1 LWNAAG
7 TVTKLFNRLRV
18 LSDVK
23 SAIWE
28 RNFSLVKSPGNKSH
42 GSVRFLAW
50 HEWFPGEYVGLL
62 LRTFKEVFMKRELIK
77 RVLAVTLVLIASA
90 GVATIHSSKVRAAD
104 QKYQLV
110 ENWAQLPPGMQWG
123 VMSAVDIDSH
133 GTIYAFKR
141 SEPGE
146 KAGAMSSMVMVIDP
160 HGKFLRSWGEHTF
173 MSAHGLR
180 VLRDGFIWITDKTGD
195 QVFKFS
201 PDGELLMTL
210 GKKGVAGDNDSTDA
224 LNGPS
229 DVVIGKNGDIFVS
242 DGESTN
248 TRVVK
253 FSKDGKFIK
262 CWGTKGSGPGELNL
276 PHNIAMDSEGRL
288 YVADRTNKRIQVFD
302 QDGKYLDQM
311 TQFGAP
317 AAIFITKD
325 DMLYVVAGAPENWLT
340 IGTKDGKV
348 LDKVEGLNAPHWVA
362 VDSSGAVYIAEV
374 AGQALLKFV
383 KK

>member
-1 LWNAAG
+1 
-7 TVTKLFNRLRV
+7 
-18 LSDVK
+18 
-23 SAIWE
+23 
-28 RNFSLVKSPGNKSH
+28 
-42 GSVRFLAW
+42 
-50 HEWFPGEYVGLL
+50 
-62 LRTFKEVFMKRELIK
+62 
-77 RVLAVTLVLIASA
+77 
-90 GVATIHSSKVRAAD
+90 
-104 QKYQLV
+104 
-110 ENWAQLPPGMQWG
+110 MQWG

-141 SEPGE
+141 SEPGQ
-146 KAGAMSSMVMVIDP
+146 KAGEMSSMIMVIDSS
-160 HGKFLRSWGEHTF
+160 GKFQRSWGQNTF

-195 QVFKFS
+195 QVFKYS

-210 GKKGVAGDNDSTDA
+210 GKKGVAGDNNSTDA

-229 DVVIGKNGDIFVS
+229 DVVMAKNGDIFVS

-262 CWGTKGSGPGELNL
+262 FWGTKGAGPGELNL

-288 YVADRTNKRIQVFD
+288 YVADRSNKRIQVFD

-325 DMLYVVAGAPENWLT
+325 DTLYVAAGAPENRVT

-348 LDKVEGLNAPHWVA
+348 LDRIEGLNAPHWVA
-362 VDSSGAVYIAEV
+362 VDSNGAVYVAEV

>member
-1 LWNAAG
+1 M
-7 TVTKLFNRLRV
+7 
-18 LSDVK
+18 
-23 SAIWE
+23 E
-28 RNFSLVKSPGNKSH
+28 RGLKIQLVA
-42 GSVRFLAW
+42 F
-50 HEWFPGEYVGLL
+50 
-62 LRTFKEVFMKRELIK
+62 TM
-77 RVLAVTLVLIASA
+77 VLIAFVTMAIIRPSNL
-90 GVATIHSSKVRAAD
+90 RAAD
-104 QKYQLV
+104 GDYQLV

-146 KAGAMSSMVMVIDP
+146 KAGEMSSMVIVIDP

-173 MSAHGLR
+173 SSAHGLR

-201 PDGELLMTL
+201 PDGELLLTL
-210 GKKGVAGDNDSTDA
+210 GKKGIAGDNNSTDA

-262 CWGTKGSGPGELNL
+262 FWGTKGLGPGELNL

-288 YVADRTNKRIQVFD
+288 YVADRSNKRIQVFD
-302 QDGKYLDQM
+302 QDGKYLDQLA
-311 TQFGAP
+311 QFGAP
-317 AAIFITKD
+317 AGIFITKD
-325 DMLYVVAGAPENWLT
+325 DMLYVVAGAPENRLT

-348 LDKVEGLNAPHWVA
+348 LSRVEGLNAPHWVA

>member
-1 LWNAAG
+1 MDR
-7 TVTKLFNRLRV
+7 KL
-18 LSDVK
+18 K
-23 SAIWE
+23 TQI
-28 RNFSLVKSPGNKSH
+28 
-42 GSVRFLAW
+42 LA
-50 HEWFPGEYVGLL
+50 F
-62 LRTFKEVFMKRELIK
+62 TM
-77 RVLAVTLVLIASA
+77 VLIALMA
-90 GVATIHSSKVRAAD
+90 AATMRPSNVRAAD
-104 QKYQLV
+104 GDYQQV

-146 KAGAMSSMVMVIDP
+146 KAGSMTSMVIVLDP
-160 HGKFLRSWGEHTF
+160 HGKFLRKWGENTF
-173 MSAHGLR
+173 SSAHGLR

-262 CWGTKGSGPGELNL
+262 CWGTKGAGPGELNL
-276 PHNIAMDSEGRL
+276 PHNIAMDSQGRL

-348 LDKVEGLNAPHWVA
+348 LDRVTGRNAPHWVT
-362 VDSSGAVYIAEV
+362 VDSSGAVYVAEV

>member
-1 LWNAAG
+1 MNC
-7 TVTKLFNRLRV
+7 KLKIR
-18 LSDVK
+18 
-23 SAIWE
+23 I
-28 RNFSLVKSPGNKSH
+28 
-42 GSVRFLAW
+42 
-50 HEWFPGEYVGLL
+50 
-62 LRTFKEVFMKRELIK
+62 
-77 RVLAVTLVLIASA
+77 LAVTMLLVAL
-90 GVATIHSSKVRAAD
+90 VAATVLHPSKVRAAD
-104 QKYQLV
+104 GDYQLV

-146 KAGAMSSMVMVIDP
+146 KAGSMTSMVIVLDP
-160 HGKFLRSWGEHTF
+160 HGKFLRKWGENTF
-173 MSAHGLR
+173 SSAHGLR
-180 VLRDGFIWITDKTGD
+180 VLRDGFIWITDKTGE
-195 QVFKFS
+195 QVFKYS

-229 DVVIGKNGDIFVS
+229 DVVIAKNGDIFVS

-262 CWGTKGSGPGELNL
+262 FWGTKGAGPGELNL
-276 PHNIAMDSEGRL
+276 PHGIAIDSQGRL

-325 DMLYVVAGAPENWLT
+325 DTLYVAAGAPENRLT

-348 LDKVEGLNAPHWVA
+348 LDRIEGLNAPHWVT
-362 VDSSGAVYIAEV
+362 VDSSGAIYIAEV
-374 AGQALLKFV
+374 AGQSVLKFV

>member
-1 LWNAAG
+1 MQR
-7 TVTKLFNRLRV
+7 K
-18 LSDVK
+18 
-23 SAIWE
+23 I
-28 RNFSLVKSPGNKSH
+28 NK
-42 GSVRFLAW
+42 
-50 HEWFPGEYVGLL
+50 P
-62 LRTFKEVFMKRELIK
+62 
-77 RVLAVTLVLIASA
+77 VLALAMVLMAAVVVT
-90 GVATIHSSKVRAAD
+90 TMRPSKVRAAD
-104 QKYQLV
+104 EKYQLV
-110 ENWAQLPPGMQWG
+110 ENWAQLPQGMQWG
-123 VMSAVDIDSH
+123 VMSAVDVDSH

-146 KAGAMSSMVMVIDP
+146 KAGTMSSMIMVIDP

-195 QVFKFS
+195 QVFKYS

-262 CWGTKGSGPGELNL
+262 CWGTKGTGPGEMNV

-288 YVADRTNKRIQVFD
+288 YVADRANKRIQVFD

-325 DMLYVVAGAPENWLT
+325 DMLYVVAGAPENRLS
-340 IGTKDGKV
+340 IGTKDGKI
-348 LDKVEGLNAPHWVA
+348 LDRVEGLNAPHWVA
-362 VDSSGAVYIAEV
+362 VDSSGAVYVAEV

>member
-1 LWNAAG
+1 
-7 TVTKLFNRLRV
+7 
-18 LSDVK
+18 
-23 SAIWE
+23 
-28 RNFSLVKSPGNKSH
+28 
-42 GSVRFLAW
+42 
-50 HEWFPGEYVGLL
+50 
-62 LRTFKEVFMKRELIK
+62 MKRKSKMQI
-77 RVLAVTLVLIASA
+77 LAVTALVAALAV
-90 GVATIHSSKVRAAD
+90 VATVHPSRVRAAD
-104 QKYQLV
+104 GNYQLV

-123 VMSAVDIDSH
+123 VMSAVDIDSK
-133 GTIYAFKR
+133 GMIYAFKR

-146 KAGAMSSMVMVIDP
+146 KAGEMTSMVMVIDP

-173 MSAHGLR
+173 SSAHGLR

-195 QVFKFS
+195 QVFKYS

-262 CWGTKGSGPGELNL
+262 CWGTKGAGPGEMNL

-317 AAIFITKD
+317 AAIFITKE
-325 DMLYVVAGAPENWLT
+325 DMLYVVAGAPENRLT

-348 LDKVEGLNAPHWVA
+348 LDRVEGLNAPHWVA

-374 AGQALLKFV
+374 AGQSLLKFV

>member
-1 LWNAAG
+1 
-7 TVTKLFNRLRV
+7 
-18 LSDVK
+18 
-23 SAIWE
+23 
-28 RNFSLVKSPGNKSH
+28 
-42 GSVRFLAW
+42 
-50 HEWFPGEYVGLL
+50 
-62 LRTFKEVFMKRELIK
+62 MKRDLKKQI
-77 RVLAVTLVLIASA
+77 LAVIATLTAV
-90 GVATIHSSKVRAAD
+90 VAFATTRPSGVRAAD
-104 QKYQLV
+104 GTYQLV
-110 ENWAQLPPGMQWG
+110 ESWAQLPAGMQWG

-146 KAGAMSSMVMVIDP
+146 KAGAMTSLVMVIDP

-195 QVFKFS
+195 QVFKYS

-210 GKKGVAGDNDSTDA
+210 GKKGVAGDNNSTDA

-229 DVVIGKNGDIFVS
+229 DVVMAKNGDIFVS

-262 CWGTKGSGPGELNL
+262 FWGTKGSGPGELNL

-348 LDKVEGLNAPHWVA
+348 LDRVEGLNAPHWVA
-362 VDSSGAVYIAEV
+362 VDSSGAVYVAEV

>member
-1 LWNAAG
+1 MDRKLKIQILAG
-7 TVTKLFNRLRV
+7 TMV
-18 LSDVK
+18 L
-23 SAIWE
+23 
-28 RNFSLVKSPGNKSH
+28 
-42 GSVRFLAW
+42 LA
-50 HEWFPGEYVGLL
+50 
-62 LRTFKEVFMKRELIK
+62 
-77 RVLAVTLVLIASA
+77 AVAM
-90 GVATIHSSKVRAAD
+90 ATIRTSTVRAAD
-104 QKYQLV
+104 GDYQLV

-141 SEPGE
+141 SEPGQ
-146 KAGAMSSMVMVIDP
+146 KAGEMSSMVMVIDP

-173 MSAHGLR
+173 SSAHGLR

-210 GKKGVAGDNDSTDA
+210 GKKGVAGDNNSTDA

-229 DVVIGKNGDIFVS
+229 DVVIAKNGDIFVS

-262 CWGTKGSGPGELNL
+262 FWGTKGSGPGELDL

-288 YVADRTNKRIQVFD
+288 YVADRSNKRIQVFD

-325 DMLYVVAGAPENWLT
+325 DTLYVVAGAPENRLT

-348 LDKVEGLNAPHWVA
+348 LHRVEGLNAPHWVA
-362 VDSSGAVYIAEV
+362 VDSSGAVYVAEV

>member
-1 LWNAAG
+1 MEREVKKKVLVAIAVILTVVAVAA
-7 TVTKLFNRLRV
+7 T
-18 LSDVK
+18 
-23 SAIWE
+23 
-28 RNFSLVKSPGNKSH
+28 H
-42 GSVRFLAW
+42 
-50 HEWFPGEYVGLL
+50 
-62 LRTFKEVFMKRELIK
+62 
-77 RVLAVTLVLIASA
+77 
-90 GVATIHSSKVRAAD
+90 HSNVRAGD
-104 QKYQLV
+104 GSYQVV
-110 ENWAQLPPGMQWG
+110 ENWAQLPSGMQWG

-141 SEPGE
+141 SEPGQ
-146 KAGAMSSMVMVIDP
+146 KAGEMASMIMVIDP
-160 HGKFLRSWGEHTF
+160 SGKFLRSWGQNTF

-195 QVFKFS
+195 QVFKYS

-210 GKKGVAGDNDSTDA
+210 GKKGVAGDNNSTDA

-229 DVVIGKNGDIFVS
+229 DVVMAKNGDIFVS

-262 CWGTKGSGPGELNL
+262 FWGTKGAGPGELNL

-288 YVADRTNKRIQVFD
+288 YVADRSNKRIQVFD

-325 DMLYVVAGAPENWLT
+325 DTLYVAAGAPENRVT
-340 IGTKDGKV
+340 IGTKEGKV
-348 LDKVEGLNAPHWVA
+348 LDRIEGLNAPHWVA
-362 VDSSGAVYIAEV
+362 VDANGAVYVAEV

>member
-1 LWNAAG
+1 MDC
-7 TVTKLFNRLRV
+7 KLKLKIPA
-18 LSDVK
+18 L
-23 SAIWE
+23 AIMLPS
-28 RNFSLVKSPGNKSH
+28 FVSLMTMRPPK
-42 GSVRFLAW
+42 A
-50 HEWFPGEYVGLL
+50 
-62 LRTFKEVFMKRELIK
+62 
-77 RVLAVTLVLIASA
+77 
-90 GVATIHSSKVRAAD
+90 RAAD
-104 QKYQLV
+104 GDYQQV
-110 ENWAQLPPGMQWG
+110 ENWAQLPQGMQWG

-146 KAGAMSSMVMVIDP
+146 KAGEMSSMVMVLDP

-173 MSAHGLR
+173 SSAHGLR

-210 GKKGVAGDNDSTDA
+210 GKKGVAGDNNSTDE

-262 CWGTKGSGPGELNL
+262 FWGTKGAGPGELNL
-276 PHNIAMDSEGRL
+276 PHNIAMDSQGRL
-288 YVADRTNKRIQVFD
+288 YVADRSNKRIQVFD

-317 AAIFITKD
+317 AAIFIAKD
-325 DMLYVVAGAPENWLT
+325 DMLYVVAGAPENRLT
-340 IGTKDGKV
+340 VGTKAGKG
-348 LDKVEGLNAPHWVA
+348 LDRMEGLNGPHSVA
-362 VDSSGAVYIAEV
+362 VDSSGAVYVAEV

>member
-1 LWNAAG
+1 MDRKLKLEML
-7 TVTKLFNRLRV
+7 TV
-18 LSDVK
+18 
-23 SAIWE
+23 A
-28 RNFSLVKSPGNKSH
+28 
-42 GSVRFLAW
+42 LA
-50 HEWFPGEYVGLL
+50 
-62 LRTFKEVFMKRELIK
+62 TTTI
-77 RVLAVTLVLIASA
+77 VTLAMTRPA
-90 GVATIHSSKVRAAD
+90 NVRAAD
-104 QKYQLV
+104 GDYQLV
-110 ENWAQLPPGMQWG
+110 ENWAQLPQGMQWG

-146 KAGAMSSMVMVIDP
+146 KADAMSSMVMVLDS

-173 MSAHGLR
+173 SSAHGLR

-210 GKKGVAGDNDSTDA
+210 GKKGVAGDNNSTDA

-262 CWGTKGSGPGELNL
+262 FWGTKGAGPGELNL

-325 DMLYVVAGAPENWLT
+325 DTLYVVAGAPENRLT

-348 LDKVEGLNAPHWVA
+348 LSRVEGLNAPHWVT
-362 VDSSGAVYIAEV
+362 VDSSGAVYVAEV
-374 AGQALLKFV
+374 AGQSLLKFV

>member
-1 LWNAAG
+1 
-7 TVTKLFNRLRV
+7 
-18 LSDVK
+18 
-23 SAIWE
+23 
-28 RNFSLVKSPGNKSH
+28 
-42 GSVRFLAW
+42 
-50 HEWFPGEYVGLL
+50 
-62 LRTFKEVFMKRELIK
+62 MKRKAKVQI
-77 RVLAVTLVLIASA
+77 LAVAALLVALVV
-90 GVATIHSSKVRAAD
+90 VAIVHPSRARAAD
-104 QKYQLV
+104 GNYQLV
-110 ENWAQLPPGMQWG
+110 ENWAQLPQGMQWG

-146 KAGAMSSMVMVIDP
+146 KAGEMTSVVMVIDP

-173 MSAHGLR
+173 SSAHGLR

-195 QVFKFS
+195 QVFKYS

-229 DVVIGKNGDIFVS
+229 DVVMGKNGDIFVS

-262 CWGTKGSGPGELNL
+262 CWGTKGAGPGELNL

-317 AAIFITKD
+317 AAIFITKED
-325 DMLYVVAGAPENWLT
+325 ILYVVAGAPENRLT
-340 IGTKDGKV
+340 IGTRDGKV

-362 VDSSGAVYIAEV
+362 VDASGAVYIAEV

>member
-1 LWNAAG
+1 MDRKM
-7 TVTKLFNRLRV
+7 KLQ
-18 LSDVK
+18 
-23 SAIWE
+23 I
-28 RNFSLVKSPGNKSH
+28 
-42 GSVRFLAW
+42 
-50 HEWFPGEYVGLL
+50 
-62 LRTFKEVFMKRELIK
+62 
-77 RVLAVTLVLIASA
+77 LAVAMAVTTFVTFTMTRPSN
-90 GVATIHSSKVRAAD
+90 VRAAD
-104 QKYQLV
+104 GEYQLV
-110 ENWAQLPPGMQWG
+110 ENWAQLPQGMQWG

-146 KAGAMSSMVMVIDP
+146 KPDAMSSMVIVLDP

-173 MSAHGLR
+173 SSAHGLR

-210 GKKGVAGDNDSTDA
+210 GKKGVAGDNNSTDA

-262 CWGTKGSGPGELNL
+262 FWGTKGAGPGELNL

-325 DMLYVVAGAPENWLT
+325 DTLYVVAGAPENRLT
-340 IGTKDGKV
+340 VGTKDGKV
-348 LDKVEGLNAPHWVA
+348 LSRVEGLNAPHWVA

-374 AGQALLKFV
+374 AGQSLLKYV

>member
-1 LWNAAG
+1 MVCKWRLEIPAL
-7 TVTKLFNRLRV
+7 TVMLLF
-18 LSDVK
+18 
-23 SAIWE
+23 
-28 RNFSLVKSPGNKSH
+28 
-42 GSVRFLAW
+42 SVALTTMRPTMAQ
-50 HEWFPGEYVGLL
+50 
-62 LRTFKEVFMKRELIK
+62 
-77 RVLAVTLVLIASA
+77 
-90 GVATIHSSKVRAAD
+90 AAD
-104 QKYQLV
+104 GDYQLV
-110 ENWAQLPPGMQWG
+110 ENWAQLPQGMQWG

-146 KAGAMSSMVMVIDP
+146 KAGDMSSMVMVLDP
-160 HGKFLRSWGEHTF
+160 HGKFLRSWGQHTF
-173 MSAHGLR
+173 SSAHGLR

-210 GKKGVAGDNDSTDA
+210 GKKGVAGDNNSTDA

-262 CWGTKGSGPGELNL
+262 FWGTKGAGPGELDL

-325 DMLYVVAGAPENWLT
+325 DMLYVVAGAPENRLT

-348 LDKVEGLNAPHWVA
+348 LSRIEGLNAPHWVA
-362 VDSSGAVYIAEV
+362 VDSSGAVYVAEV

>member
-1 LWNAAG
+1 LWDASGAL
-7 TVTKLFNRLRV
+7 TKLFNRLLVFGEMELV
-18 LSDVK
+18 LR
-23 SAIWE
+23 E
-28 RNFSLVKSPGNKSH
+28 RNCTQAEGPGKKLH
-42 GSVRFLAW
+42 GVVRFLAR
-50 HEWFPGEYVGLL
+50 HQWFPGEYDGLV
-62 LRTFKEVFMKRELIK
+62 LRTFKEVFMRRELNK
-77 RVLAVTLVLIASA
+77 RVLAVMLVLIASA

-141 SEPGE
+141 SEPGQ
-146 KAGAMSSMVMVIDP
+146 KAGEMSSMVMVIDP

-173 MSAHGLR
+173 SSAHGLR

-362 VDSSGAVYIAEV
+362 VDSSGAVYVAEV

>member
-1 LWNAAG
+1 MVLKSWLQTLCVAMVLMAFAA
-7 TVTKLFNRLRV
+7 
-18 LSDVK
+18 
-23 SAIWE
+23 
-28 RNFSLVKSPGNKSH
+28 
-42 GSVRFLAW
+42 
-50 HEWFPGEYVGLL
+50 
-62 LRTFKEVFMKRELIK
+62 
-77 RVLAVTLVLIASA
+77 
-90 GVATIHSSKVRAAD
+90 VATVHPSKARAAD
-104 QKYQLV
+104 GDYQLV
-110 ENWAQLPPGMQWG
+110 ENWAQLPQGMQWG

-146 KAGAMSSMVMVIDP
+146 KAGAMTSMIMVLDSN
-160 HGKFLRSWGEHTF
+160 GKFLRSWGEHTF
-173 MSAHGLR
+173 SSAHGLR

-195 QVFKFS
+195 QVFKYS

-210 GKKGVAGDNDSTDA
+210 GKKGVAGDNNSTDA

-262 CWGTKGSGPGELNL
+262 FWGTKGAGPGEMNL

-311 TQFGAP
+311 AQFGAP

-325 DMLYVVAGAPENWLT
+325 DILYVVAGAPENRLT

-348 LDKVEGLNAPHWVA
+348 LTRVEGLNAPHWVA
-362 VDSSGAVYIAEV
+362 VDSSGSVYIAEV
-374 AGQALLKFV
+374 AGQSLLKFV

>member
-1 LWNAAG
+1 MDRKM
-7 TVTKLFNRLRV
+7 KLR
-18 LSDVK
+18 
-23 SAIWE
+23 I
-28 RNFSLVKSPGNKSH
+28 
-42 GSVRFLAW
+42 
-50 HEWFPGEYVGLL
+50 
-62 LRTFKEVFMKRELIK
+62 
-77 RVLAVTLVLIASA
+77 LAVALAATTIVTLAMTRPANVQ
-90 GVATIHSSKVRAAD
+90 AAD
-104 QKYQLV
+104 GDYQLV
-110 ENWAQLPPGMQWG
+110 ENWAQLPQGMQWG

-146 KAGAMSSMVMVIDP
+146 KADAMSSMVMVLDP
-160 HGKFLRSWGEHTF
+160 RGKFLRSWGEHTF
-173 MSAHGLR
+173 SSAHGLR

-210 GKKGVAGDNDSTDA
+210 GKKGVAGDNNSTDA

-262 CWGTKGSGPGELNL
+262 FWGTKGAGPGELNL

-325 DMLYVVAGAPENWLT
+325 DTLYVVAGAPENRLT
-340 IGTKDGKV
+340 VGTKDGKV
-348 LDKVEGLNAPHWVA
+348 LSRVEGLNAPHWVA
-362 VDSSGAVYIAEV
+362 VDSSGAVYVAEV
-374 AGQALLKFV
+374 AGQSLLKFV

>member
-1 LWNAAG
+1 MDRKLKLQML
-7 TVTKLFNRLRV
+7 TV
-18 LSDVK
+18 
-23 SAIWE
+23 A
-28 RNFSLVKSPGNKSH
+28 
-42 GSVRFLAW
+42 LA
-50 HEWFPGEYVGLL
+50 
-62 LRTFKEVFMKRELIK
+62 TTTI
-77 RVLAVTLVLIASA
+77 VTLAMTRPA
-90 GVATIHSSKVRAAD
+90 NVRAAD
-104 QKYQLV
+104 GDYQLV
-110 ENWAQLPPGMQWG
+110 ENWAQLPQGMQWG

-141 SEPGE
+141 SEPGQ
-146 KAGAMSSMVMVIDP
+146 KADEMSSMVMVIDP
-160 HGKFLRSWGEHTF
+160 QGKFLRSWGEHTF
-173 MSAHGLR
+173 SSAHGLR

-210 GKKGVAGDNDSTDA
+210 GKKGVAGDNNCTDT

-253 FSKDGKFIK
+253 FSKDGKFIN
-262 CWGTKGSGPGELNL
+262 CWGTKSSGPGELNL

-288 YVADRTNKRIQVFD
+288 YVADRSNKRIQVFD

-317 AAIFITKD
+317 ASIFITKD
-325 DMLYVVAGAPENWLT
+325 DVLYVVAGAPENRLT
-340 IGTKDGKV
+340 VGTKDGKV
-348 LDKVEGLNAPHWVA
+348 LDRLEGLNGPHWVA
-362 VDSSGAVYIAEV
+362 VDSSGSVYIAEV
-374 AGQALLKFV
+374 AGQTLLKYV

>member
-1 LWNAAG
+1 
-7 TVTKLFNRLRV
+7 
-18 LSDVK
+18 
-23 SAIWE
+23 
-28 RNFSLVKSPGNKSH
+28 
-42 GSVRFLAW
+42 
-50 HEWFPGEYVGLL
+50 
-62 LRTFKEVFMKRELIK
+62 MKRNLKIQI
-77 RVLAVTLVLIASA
+77 LAVTTVLIALMA
-90 GVATIHSSKVRAAD
+90 VATSRPSNVRAAD
-104 QKYQLV
+104 GNYQLV

-146 KAGAMSSMVMVIDP
+146 KADAMSSMIMVIDP

-173 MSAHGLR
+173 SSAHGLR
-180 VLRDGFIWITDKTGD
+180 VGRDGFIWITDKTGD
-195 QVFKFS
+195 QVFKFT

-210 GKKGVAGDNDSTDA
+210 GKKGVAGDNTSTDGT
-224 LNGPS
+224 LNGPT
-229 DVVIGKNGDIFVS
+229 DVVLAKNGDIFVA

-262 CWGTKGSGPGELNL
+262 YWGTKGSGQGELDL

-325 DMLYVVAGAPENWLT
+325 DTLYVVAGAPENWLT

-348 LDKVEGLNAPHWVA
+348 LDRVEGLNAPHWVA
-362 VDSSGAVYIAEV
+362 VDSSGAVYVAEV

>member
-1 LWNAAG
+1 MQ
-7 TVTKLFNRLRV
+7 RE
-18 LSDVK
+18 
-23 SAIWE
+23 I
-28 RNFSLVKSPGNKSH
+28 NKS
-42 GSVRFLAW
+42 
-50 HEWFPGEYVGLL
+50 
-62 LRTFKEVFMKRELIK
+62 
-77 RVLAVTLVLIASA
+77 VLALAMVLLAV
-90 GVATIHSSKVRAAD
+90 VAAITVRPSKVRSSD
-104 QKYQLV
+104 LKYQLV

-146 KAGAMSSMVMVIDP
+146 KAGAMTSMIMVLDSN
-160 HGKFLRSWGEHTF
+160 GKFLRSWGEHTF
-173 MSAHGLR
+173 SSAHGLR

-195 QVFKFS
+195 QVFKYS

-262 CWGTKGSGPGELNL
+262 CWGTKGTGPGEMNV

-288 YVADRTNKRIQVFD
+288 YVADRANKRIQVFD

-325 DMLYVVAGAPENWLT
+325 DMLYVVAGAPENRLS
-340 IGTKDGKV
+340 IGTKDGKI
-348 LDKVEGLNAPHWVA
+348 LDRVEGLNGRHWVG
-362 VDSSGAVYIAEV
+362 VDSSGAVYVAEV

>member
-1 LWNAAG
+1 M
-7 TVTKLFNRLRV
+7 
-18 LSDVK
+18 
-23 SAIWE
+23 E
-28 RNFSLVKSPGNKSH
+28 RESKKKG
-42 GSVRFLAW
+42 
-50 HEWFPGEYVGLL
+50 
-62 LRTFKEVFMKRELIK
+62 
-77 RVLAVTLVLIASA
+77 LAVIAVVIA
-90 GVATIHSSKVRAAD
+90 VVAVVASRPSNVRAGD
-104 QKYQLV
+104 GKYQLV
-110 ENWAQLPPGMQWG
+110 ENWAQLPAGMQWG

-141 SEPGE
+141 SEPGQ
-146 KAGAMSSMVMVIDP
+146 KAGEMASMIMVIDP
-160 HGKFLRSWGEHTF
+160 SGKFLRSWGQNTF

-195 QVFKFS
+195 QVFKYS
-201 PDGELLMTL
+201 PDGELLLTL
-210 GKKGVAGDNDSTDA
+210 GKKGVAGDNNSTDA

-229 DVVIGKNGDIFVS
+229 DVVMAKNGDIFVS

-262 CWGTKGSGPGELNL
+262 FWGTKGAGPGELNL

-302 QDGKYLDQM
+302 QEGKYLDQM
-311 TQFGAP
+311 AQFGAP

-325 DMLYVVAGAPENWLT
+325 DTLYVAAGAPENRVT

-348 LDKVEGLNAPHWVA
+348 LDRIEGLNAPHWVA
-362 VDSSGAVYIAEV
+362 VDSSGAVYVAEV
-374 AGQALLKFV
+374 AGQALLKFA